1 MADTTQ
7 KILSVQ
13 LDATDAINGIVKL
26 NDAIDANNQKM
37 ALNKKAIDENNKAMK
52 ESGAD
57 TMALA
62 QKNEELTKTNV
73 ELSAQTKELTNERR
87 ILQKEVQNE
96 IRANAA
102 AEGSLKSLRAQLS
115 NLTKQFDSLS
125 KSERQNEQVGG
136 ALMKQINEVTTEI
149 KQAEK
154 ETQRYFRNVG
164 NYPEAMGSVKGA
176 MRTMQQEIMNLTL
189 QYREMDDEMKRSDAG
204 VELKNK
210 IDQLTQ
216 QASKYKDVMS
226 DVSQSIQRGAS
237 DTAALNALTE
247 GAKVLTASFGL
258 AKNAAVALGISNEGL
273 QKSMLKIQ
281 QAMQAVQALTVI
293 QNALQKQ
300 SNLMKGI
307 EILQTKAAATAKAL
321 ETKTTIGA
329 TAAQK
334 AFNLVANANPYVLLA
349 TAILTV
355 VGAVVAFTAATD
367 DATEATE
374 KETGTIKINSG
385 AIDANAI
392 AKERIAKAE
401 KDWSDSVSQNASN
414 QISQYT
420 KLQLKWLE
428 VNKDQK
434 KREQFQREY
443 GEEVNR
449 VAGRVLKLSEYEN
462 FFVRDTDKVV
472 AAILARA
479 KAEAGA
485 QKYAEAVL
493 KKAENDRKGTV
504 ANGRYKYTATTD
516 SEIDLDDR
524 RYGDVRA
531 AIEAG
536 ILTSNDVKGVNT
548 MLSFYYKLSETGVKK
563 MNKLW
568 AENAAA
574 IRAADDAEIDY
585 LKDFTIGAT
594 KETILAENAAGMGHG
609 YNPPK
614 GFGGGG
620 GGHTGR
626 GGGGNTTTPKDTA
639 QSLEQLTSRLQS
651 IQADALNR
659 MAATS
664 EQYTQKW
671 IDDSK
676 KAIEQQAKN
685 EISATE
691 EARKKD
697 IDNLKKSLEAK
708 KITQGQYNRL
718 ILETQEAYDNKVVAI
733 EQQKLADLKKIDD
746 EIAQR
751 QKDAAEKA
759 RKAAE
764 EALKKQREDALALQA
779 AIVEGLPEGSV
790 MRLNAQLDNLQ
801 MLMDAELAMY
811 ENNERMIQAVKAKY
825 GLEAQKLQQDYARKE
840 IEIQQQ
846 KYEAIANIVGGLGQV
861 LTEFGD
867 DQKAFVILQKTLAL
881 AEVAINQGV
890 AISAAIKN
898 AATGSITVW
907 NMIAQIATGITS
919 VTVAMVQAFKSIDSA
934 KFATGGYVRGAGT
947 STSDSIPIRVSNG
960 ESVMNANTT
969 AMFSGLLSSLNQLGG
984 GVPIQVQQSASSIRG
999 EDMLARA
1006 VARGVA
1012 MLPAPVVSVEDINRG
1027 QRQVQVMTE
1036 RATL

>member
-13 LDATDAINGIVKL
+13 LDATDAINGIVRL
-26 NDAIDANNQKM
+26 NDAIDANNKQM
-37 ALNKKAIDENNKAMK
+37 ALNKQAIAENNKAMK

-204 VELKNK
+204 VELKNR

-443 GEEVNR
+443 GDEVNR

-462 FFVRDTDKVV
+462 FFVRDTNKVV

-479 KAEAGA
+479 EAEAGA
-485 QKYAEAVL
+485 KKYAEAVL
-493 KKAENDRKGTV
+493 QKAENNRNGTV
-504 ANGRYKYTATTD
+504 ANGRYTYNVHRELDHGANSATG
-516 SEIDLDDR
+516 EEMQA
-524 RYGDVRA
+524 YERA
-531 AIEAG
+531 TGKRAISGSGQQSAAYRLTEEAQRW
-536 ILTSNDVKGVNT
+536 IINLRK
-548 MLSFYYKLSETGVKK
+548 
-563 MNKLW
+563 
-568 AENAAA
+568 ENAKA
-574 IRAADDAEIDY
+574 IREADDAEIEY
-585 LKDFTIGAT
+585 WKNFTTNANKAAIA
-594 KETILAENAAGMGHG
+594 AQNAAGMGQG
-609 YNPPK
+609 YNAPK
-614 GFGGGG
+614 AYGGGG
-620 GGHTGR
+620 KKGSSGSSKK
-626 GGGGNTTTPKDTA
+626 TTTKKAEKTPEQIALEEFNKRVA
-639 QSLEQLTSRLQS
+639 GLVAEGEQLRRKALEEQS
-651 IQADALNR
+651 KENI
-659 MAATS
+659 
-664 EQYTQKW
+664 
-671 IDDSK
+671 
-676 KAIEQQAKN
+676 KAIN
-685 EISATE
+685 
-691 EARKKD
+691 D
-697 IDNLKKSLEAK
+697 
-708 KITQGQYNRL
+708 
-718 ILETQEAYDNKVVAI
+718 
-733 EQQKLADLKKIDD
+733 LADLELQELYKKYGDRSNYEGEALAAWDAMYNDI
-746 EIAQR
+746 EQR
-751 QKDAAEKA
+751 RLQKIKDYNKKVEDAEKQ
-759 RKAAE
+759 AASE
-764 EALKKQREDALALQA
+764 RIKQEQELQA

-825 GLEAQKLQQDYARKE
+825 GLEAQKLQQDFARKE

-907 NMIAQIATGITS
+907 DMIAQIATGITS